1 MNGIYGGLTNIA
13 PGLMGLWLSKAI
25 ASMGLGIAYV
35 IWLVM
40 LAISIGISIP
50 MIFNSPFHQI
60 MFRRR
65 RQLQKDGGGTIPKE
79 ELDEIKQIC
88 HERHE
93 QDLFPTGSV
102 MVTLKQSAQT

>member
-1 MNGIYGGLTNIA
+1 MNGIYGGITNIA

-25 ASMGLGIAYV
+25 ASLGLGIAYV

-40 LAISIGISIP
+40 LAISIGVSIP

-60 MFRRR
+60 MFRR
-65 RQLQKDGGGTIPKE
+65 QGQVKKEGGTLSKE